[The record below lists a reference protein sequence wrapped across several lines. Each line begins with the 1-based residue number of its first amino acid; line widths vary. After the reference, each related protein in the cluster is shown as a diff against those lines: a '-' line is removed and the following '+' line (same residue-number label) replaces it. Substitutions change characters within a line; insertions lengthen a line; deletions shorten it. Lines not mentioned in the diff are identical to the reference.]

1 MSILAPPEPPRS
13 DDFEALIPEA
23 RARAR
28 QRRRWIVAAATAA
41 SAAAAVV
48 GIYAIVGG
56 HGSTAGQGN
65 GRRRPVASLPRCRPA
80 QLRVSE
86 RGGGAYTGHS
96 VIDFALGN
104 VSSSFCTLHGR
115 PSVQLVMRSG
125 RVRPG
130 DVYRLRNVRRRSDAT
145 VPPRT
150 VVLRPG
156 GAASFLVV
164 VVNQVGRAGP
174 MSSRFCAWSRAL
186 LVTPPGSRSP
196 FRARYSLSDCG
207 LGVTP
212 LVPGKLDRYS
222 FQ

>member
-1 MSILAPPEPPRS
+1 MSVVAPPEPPRP
-13 DDFEALIPEA
+13 DDLEALIRE
-23 RARAR
+23 ARAR
-28 QRRRWIVAAATAA
+28 QRRRWLAATAVA
-41 SAAAAVV
+41 ALAAAVV
-48 GIYAIVGG
+48 TGIFSIVGG
-56 HGSTAGQGN
+56 HGRAAGQGQ
-65 GRRRPVASLPRCRPA
+65 GRLPSVASLPRCRPE

-96 VIDFALGN
+96 VIDFALAN
-104 VSSSFCTLHGR
+104 VSTSQCTVRGR
-115 PSVQLVMRSG
+115 PRVQLVMRSG

-130 DVYRLRNVRRRSDAT
+130 EVYRLRNVRRRSDAT
-145 VPPRT
+145 VPLRT
-150 VVLRPG
+150 VMLRPG

-174 MSSRFCAWSRAL
+174 LSSRFCAWSRAV

-196 FRARYSLSDCG
+196 VRARYSLSDCG

-212 LVPGKLDRYS
+212 LVAGKLDSFS